1 MQTQPHPQ
9 GIPTEPK
16 TSGLAVASF
25 IMAFLPLFNCIGFIL
40 GIVALVKIK
49 NPINRLKGSGLAI
62 GGLVISTVIWP
73 VIFALAATL
82 LPALG
87 RAKSKANR
95 VKCVNN
101 VGNVYKAGL
110 AFAQDNGERLP
121 WQLTPTGVRNNI
133 DPTITASSQYGRGL
147 SPNINEV
154 VAHPNSLAAAG
165 VYGLNAMKA
174 ELVTPKI
181 LHSPCDATRAAGSE
195 IAQENWAAYDTKAR
209 GPSSELGQ
217 GASYTLIRGA
227 DTKRPSSIYAVT
239 RNWSGNDLAGGRWCG
254 SDSDVTNARTMAG
267 LTASQ
272 GQSVTMDGGARQS
285 TNADFSNQGTFTKAA
300 QTATGGI
307 ATGRTSTR
315 IIAGTGLID

>member
-1 MQTQPHPQ
+1 MVAFWILLTNYGLRCAEHTVANIKNALAYFLDAF
-9 GIPTEPK
+9 GILLTS
-16 TSGLAVASF
+16 SGLLCAEHNVANLKNMF
-25 IMAFLPLFNCIGFIL
+25 LHVFLDAFGM
-40 GIVALVKIK
+40 
-49 NPINRLKGSGLAI
+49 
-62 GGLVISTVIWP
+62 
-73 VIFALAATL
+73 
-82 LPALG
+82 
-87 RAKSKANR
+87 
-95 VKCVNN
+95 
-101 VGNVYKAGL
+101 
-110 AFAQDNGERLP
+110 
-121 WQLTPTGVRNNI
+121 QLDR
-133 DPTITASSQYGRGL
+133 R
-147 SPNINEV
+147 INEV
-154 VAHPNSLAAAG
+154 KNHPDSNHAAG
-165 VYGLNAMKA
+165 CYGLTAMKA

-315 IIAGTGLID
+315 IIAGTGLIN

>member
-133 DPTITASSQYGRGL
+133 DPTITASSQYGRWL

-181 LHSPCDATRAAGSE
+181 LHSPCDAGRAMDNE
-195 IAQENWAAYDTKAR
+195 IVQENWGSYDTKAR
-209 GPSSELGQ
+209 GVSAELGA
-217 GASYTLIRGA
+217 GSSYVLCRGA
-227 DTKRPSSIYAVT
+227 DTRRPSAVYALT
-239 RNWSGNDLAGGRWCG
+239 RNWSDDQLNTGEWLG
-254 SDSDVTNARTMAG
+254 SDSDPGNARTIAG
-267 LTASQ
+267 LNASQ
-272 GQSVTMDGGARQS
+272 GQCVLMDGSAKQS
-285 TNADFSNQGTFTKAA
+285 YNADFGGMGRLTKAA
-300 QTATGGI
+300 QTARGGV
-307 ATGRTSTR
+307 AKGSTSLNLIR
-315 IIAGTGLID
+315 GPGL

>member
-1 MQTQPHPQ
+1 MDVDRRSSHVRHNGAQPDENTEKNKMKKNQ
-9 GIPTEPK
+9 KGFTLIELLVVIAIIGI
-16 TSGLAVASF
+16 LAS
-25 IMAFLPLFNCIGFIL
+25 M
-40 GIVALVKIK
+40 
-49 NPINRLKGSGLAI
+49 
-62 GGLVISTVIWP
+62 
-73 VIFALAATL
+73 L
-82 LPALG
+82 LPALA
-87 RAKSKANR
+87 RAKAKANR

-101 VGNVYKAGL
+101 IGNVYKAGL
-110 AFAQDNGERLP
+110 NFAQDNDERLP
-121 WQLTPTGVRNNI
+121 WQLTSNGVRNHF
-133 DPTITASSQYGRGL
+133 RGNAQATDAFGL
-147 SPNINEV
+147 QLDRRINEV
-154 VAHPNSLAAAG
+154 KNHPDSNHAAG
-165 VYGLNAMKA
+165 CYGLTAMKA

-315 IIAGTGLID
+315 IIAGTGLIN